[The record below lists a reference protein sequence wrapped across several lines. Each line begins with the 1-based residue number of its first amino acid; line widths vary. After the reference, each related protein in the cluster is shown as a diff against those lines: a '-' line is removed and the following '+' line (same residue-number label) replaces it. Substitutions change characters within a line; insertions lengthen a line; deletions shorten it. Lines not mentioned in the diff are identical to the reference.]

1 MFNIA
6 KNKQSFNQG
15 HLLIL
20 VLVFGGIFFVLIT
33 SFIGYIIT
41 QNQVVNFRYEQQRA
55 TEIAEAGLNYY
66 KWYLAHHPDDVT
78 NGTGLPGPYVHQF
91 KDPEGGFIGEFS
103 LDIAST
109 SYCGSVASIDIAST
123 GFTYDK
129 PEAKSTVRA
138 RYSRPTVADY
148 SFITNGAV
156 WYGADRVITGPVH
169 SNQGIRMD
177 GYHNS
182 FVGSGQTDWTC
193 TGSFGCSPNA
203 TVNGVHTTG
212 SHATPGLF
220 TYPISPVD
228 FTGLTLDLN
237 EMKTRAINNNGR
249 YFGPTSSSFYGYLV
263 TFNPDGTFSVRRVRN
278 NAINY
283 WAFDSTQS
291 WHQDERNVINGTE
304 NVGTYTIDSS
314 CPLLYFEDKVWV
326 EGVINQKVTLAA
338 ANLSS
343 SAQTNIVING
353 NITYTAGTN
362 AGLLAIAEDDVDVG
376 LAVPFNLTA
385 NGIFIAQN
393 GRFGRNH
400 YRQDTSYGLPNS
412 LDPFVLRG
420 TLTRFGSVV
429 SNGRVGTQW
438 SSGGTTVSGFA
449 NRITSFDQDQ
459 VDNPPPLTPET
470 SDVYTLDNW
479 QQDG

>member
-91 KDPEGGFIGEFS
+91 KDPEGDFIGEFS

-228 FTGLTLDLN
+228 FAGLTLDLN

-304 NVGTYTIDSS
+304 DVGTYTIDSS